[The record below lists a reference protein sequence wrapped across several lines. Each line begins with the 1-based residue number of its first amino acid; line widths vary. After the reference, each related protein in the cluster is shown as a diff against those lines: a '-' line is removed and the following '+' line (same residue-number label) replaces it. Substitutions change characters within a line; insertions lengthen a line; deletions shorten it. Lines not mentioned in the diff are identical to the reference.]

1 LAGGSKCRV
10 GAIPSEENA
19 TVDMG
24 DSRDKRSSHN
34 IKRASE
40 QKPRVQY
47 PLSASREELQS
58 RSSDLIPR
66 KSAEVG
72 EENKRDSNSSST
84 QANNGSSAKSVTPST
99 SKKSMKQPVEECTRP
114 FTSPTGHSPICPV
127 GFAIYIPRTPESQ
140 SSEKSNKGRRKALKS
155 KSDSRLSRTDMIE
168 ITVKSTMSSFKPLRL
183 AIRKSTSVRAL
194 KSYIQTRT
202 GIASVNTSLVFNNK
216 ELKDDM
222 ATLSSLNMGSKN
234 IIWVVIRPISGNND
248 REEIAA
254 LLRMSQSLST
264 LRHIIRSMPSV
275 DMDYE
280 KNTPPEYSEAELFVS
295 KEKEHELMR
304 QRMRMLK
311 ERRRKN
317 APNSVLLLEKTAKEE
332 RGARPSFDGSSKT
345 TRSPSVEGNREEWSP
360 ADEQKSASVQS
371 DTSVN
376 MVDVSPVSPNMLS
389 YDPVPI
395 TSRELALYFDPLES
409 LEELEIINDEMFDPP
424 RNEEQLQQIQE
435 EIHNARCGT
444 CRIKLPIA
452 MREMRCYCGQVFC
465 KRHRNPQDHR
475 CSIDRKSVDRERL
488 KKTLPKLDPRAKLK
502 Q

>member
-1 LAGGSKCRV
+1 
-10 GAIPSEENA
+10 
-19 TVDMG
+19 
-24 DSRDKRSSHN
+24 
-34 IKRASE
+34 
-40 QKPRVQY
+40 
-47 PLSASREELQS
+47 
-58 RSSDLIPR
+58 
-66 KSAEVG
+66 
-72 EENKRDSNSSST
+72 
-84 QANNGSSAKSVTPST
+84 
-99 SKKSMKQPVEECTRP
+99 MKQPVEECTRP

-254 LLRMSQSLST
+254 LLRKHVQYPQT
-264 LRHIIRSMPSV
+264 LPISWIFFLNEIIGNLKDGVFS
-275 DMDYE
+275 
-280 KNTPPEYSEAELFVS
+280 PPEYSEAELFVS